1 MTALERITER
11 VCRNGHPDD
20 PHTPRPLLTLAEFFG
35 ENTCVG
41 SICCN
46 LSPTPEPAQVHAVL
60 KIIEAR
66 GDVAAV
72 RVKIAMFDD
81 PAWWPFSD
89 TVYVMTTASPEKVGS
104 WFGEELR
111 PDDVWEGF
119 ASGETYE
126 AYDVPL
132 GFKPVGVWWD

>member
-20 PHTPRPLLTLAEFFG
+20 PRTPRPLLTLAEFFD

-46 LSPTPEPAQVHAVL
+46 LSPIPEPAQVHAIL
-60 KIIEAR
+60 KAIEAR
-66 GDVAAV
+66 PDVAAV
-72 RVKIAMFDD
+72 RVKVTMFDD
-81 PAWWPFSD
+81 PAWPFSD
-89 TVYVMTTASPEKVGS
+89 TVYVMTTVSPEEVDS

-111 PDDVWEGF
+111 PDEVWEGF

-126 AYDVPL
+126 AYDIPT
-132 GFKPVGVWWD
+132 GFRPVGVWWD